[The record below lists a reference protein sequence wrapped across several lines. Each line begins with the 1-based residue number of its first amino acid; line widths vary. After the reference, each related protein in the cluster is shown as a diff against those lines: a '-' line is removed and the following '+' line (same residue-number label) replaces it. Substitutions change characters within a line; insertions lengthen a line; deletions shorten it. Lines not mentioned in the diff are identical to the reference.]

1 MRRAAFD
8 LPAATRLVATGV
20 CRIADDEPECELL
33 EAAVKEYKRPV
44 SDPLWLRPL
53 LTRGRP
59 GWYR

>member
-1 MRRAAFD
+1 M
-8 LPAATRLVATGV
+8 PAATRLVVTGV
-20 CRIADDEPECELL
+20 CRIAADKPECELL

-53 LTRGRP
+53 LTRGWL

>member
-1 MRRAAFD
+1 M
-8 LPAATRLVATGV
+8 PAATRLVVTGV

-53 LTRGRP
+53 LTRRWP